1 MFDSALRNVNSSP
14 REISLN
20 WQSLY
25 KIFIN
30 TDVSLGQE
38 RVYVLEGE
46 TGESWDELFPVA
58 LVQHQDFLYDRILR
72 NEMTD
77 SNFFPGGINVHY

>member
-1 MFDSALRNVNSSP
+1 MLDSALRNVNSSP

-25 KIFIN
+25 KIFIK
-30 TDVSLGQE
+30 TDVLLGQE

-46 TGESWDELFPVA
+46 TGESCDELFPVA
-58 LVQHQDFLYDRILR
+58 LVQPQDFLFNRILR
-72 NEMTD
+72 FQ
-77 SNFFPGGINVHY
+77 FFPGGINVHC